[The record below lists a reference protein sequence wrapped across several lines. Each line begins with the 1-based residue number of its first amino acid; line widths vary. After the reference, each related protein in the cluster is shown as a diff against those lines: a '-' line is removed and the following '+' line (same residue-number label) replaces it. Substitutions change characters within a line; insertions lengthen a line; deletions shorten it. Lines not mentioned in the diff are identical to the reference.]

1 MILSALN
8 TKHKLTILSVSCYF
22 SKLVDRN
29 VDFLHTLIKY
39 IFTSVQVFTL
49 TLFNN
54 LITFFSI
61 KNYFTIKIARLTS
74 KLWPYVS
81 LSVQW

>member
-1 MILSALN
+1 MVLEVCQSVNWLIFSTLN

-29 VDFLHTLIKY
+29 VDFLHTHIKS
-39 IFTSVQVFTL
+39 ICTNVQVFTL

-54 LITFFSI
+54 LITFF
-61 KNYFTIKIARLTS
+61 
-74 KLWPYVS
+74 
-81 LSVQW
+81 